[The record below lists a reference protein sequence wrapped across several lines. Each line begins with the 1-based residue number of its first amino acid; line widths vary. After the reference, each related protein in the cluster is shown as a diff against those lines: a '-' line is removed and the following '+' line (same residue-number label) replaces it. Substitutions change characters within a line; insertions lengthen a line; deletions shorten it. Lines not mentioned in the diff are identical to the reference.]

1 MGVTEPVLE
10 RESEDGD
17 DQNKQNYHET
27 KKTTHKDLE
36 KGEMGFEQQQ
46 KKLRDLNMSR
56 MQRLSATNP
65 LRIVMDSATRVPPT
79 PTPNRG
85 PTTHHPPPQ
94 PQPQPQPQPP
104 PPPPPSHPSPPPP
117 TGNPRSIP
125 TPIPIPIPIPSP
137 IDTTPTPQPSMATLN
152 SRKYTNK
159 LSLFLFALHFL
170 IAVCLVFFLVFKGI
184 QGLLQHD
191 STRKKEKRLINYF
204 LPQVEAASLLSITLA
219 FAWQKSVRVWP
230 HYMVHFILW
239 SSFLTT
245 LSTGILLICF
255 QRPATDGVGVVFIF
269 FAIGNGLYSCW
280 VTQRTKFCSKIFLK
294 ALEPVSKFP
303 DINQPTYWMLGIG
316 FIWMSIWIL
325 AVIGALN
332 FYFPPLVIILL
343 VLSLLWTAEVMRN
356 VANLTI
362 SRVIALFYL
371 RGIQSNT
378 QFCFQRALSKNLGS
392 ACLGSLFVPTI
403 EALRIVARGLNLLER
418 EDEFMFS
425 CAHCCLRVMETI
437 FRYGNGWAYVQIAA
451 YGKGFVKASQDT
463 WELFEK
469 RDMEMIVDSDI
480 TTAICFLTGVCSGS
494 ICVIVVAAWTFKV
507 HIDFTATISLLAF
520 IVGYLMMRIAMA
532 LPHACV
538 SCYYVCYAE
547 NPDNKLFDKTI
558 PDRLELIKSNRD
570 VVVPTP
576 RVPPR
581 FRR

>member
-1 MGVTEPVLE
+1 MGVAEPVLE
-10 RESEDGD
+10 RENKD
-17 DQNKQNYHET
+17 DADADQRKEKVET
-27 KKTTHKDLE
+27 KETHKDLE
-36 KGEMGFEQQQ
+36 KGEMGVDPP
-46 KKLRDLNMSR
+46 LDLHMSK

-65 LRIVMDSATRVPPT
+65 LRLVMEGATRVPPT
-79 PTPNRG
+79 HIPNRG
-85 PTTHHPPPQ
+85 PTTSAGHHPPPPQ
-94 PQPQPQPQPP
+94 PQPQPPPATTHHPP
-104 PPPPPSHPSPPPP
+104 PPPP
-117 TGNPRSIP
+117 TVNPRSIP
-125 TPIPIPIPIPSP
+125 SP
-137 IDTTPTPQPSMATLN
+137 LHTTPTPQQSLSSLS

-159 LSLFLFALHFL
+159 ISLFLFALHFL
-170 IAVCLVFFLVFKGI
+170 IAICLVMFLVFKGI
-184 QGLLQHD
+184 QGLLQGGT
-191 STRKKEKRLINYF
+191 TRRKEKTVIQYF

-219 FAWQKSVRVWP
+219 FAWQKAVRVWP
-230 HYMVHFILW
+230 HFMVHFILW
-239 SSFLTT
+239 SSFLIT
-245 LSTGILLICF
+245 LSAGILLICF
-255 QRPATDGVGVVFIF
+255 QRATTDGVGVVFIL

-280 VTQRTKFCSKIFLK
+280 VTQRTKFCSKVFLK
-294 ALEPVSKFP
+294 SLEPVSKFP
-303 DINQPTYWMLGIG
+303 DINRPTYLMLGIG
-316 FIWMSIWIL
+316 FVWMSIWIL

-362 SRVIALFYL
+362 SRVISLFYL
-371 RGIQSNT
+371 RGMQSNT

-403 EALRIVARGLNLLER
+403 EALRIVARGLNLLEG

-425 CAHCCLRVMETI
+425 CAHCCLKVMEAI

-469 RDMEMIVDSDI
+469 REMEMIVDSDI

-494 ICVIVVAAWTFKV
+494 ICVIVVAAWTAAV
-507 HIDFTATISLLAF
+507 RGTFTATISLLAF
-520 IVGYLMMRIAMA
+520 IIGYLMTRIAMA

-547 NPDNKLFDKTI
+547 NPENKLFDNTI
-558 PDRLELIKSNRD
+558 PDRLALIKSNRD
-570 VVVPTP
+570 VVVLTP